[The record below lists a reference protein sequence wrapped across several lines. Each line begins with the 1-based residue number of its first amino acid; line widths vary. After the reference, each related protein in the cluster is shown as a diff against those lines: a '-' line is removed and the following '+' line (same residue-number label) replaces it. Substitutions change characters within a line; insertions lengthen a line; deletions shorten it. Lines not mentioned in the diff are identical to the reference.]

1 MCGESVIM
9 QWFQDLKISAKI
21 ISIVVLMGIF
31 MSVVGVT
38 GYYFSSKLSEDLD
51 NVYKNYLLPVQWLN
65 DARNQS
71 RAGEVAMMEL
81 LNPGVS
87 RERAQKSL
95 KDMDQHDKQFQ
106 DLIANYENIQLQPFE
121 KELLPKL
128 KEEISNYKSERQKTI
143 NLALAGKNSEGYQYF
158 TQNVIVH
165 LDKVNQL
172 LTELADFN
180 SKSAGEINKQGK
192 QDSSLVIQMIIGITV
207 IALLISLLA
216 GWAIS
221 RMIARRLQ
229 IIVTSLQSVAEGD
242 LAQRVQVMAKDE
254 IGVLG
259 HALNTTTQHL
269 RNLVSH
275 IVQSAEQLTAAS
287 EELTSGAEQSA
298 LATDRIAATINQ
310 VAEGAEKQVSAT
322 DDTKVVIE
330 EMSVGIQQIASDTS
344 DVAEMTEKTSDAA
357 YKGENA
363 VNLAVS
369 QMATIEVTVT
379 RSSEVVSKLGERSN
393 EIGKIVDTISGIAS
407 QTNLLALNAAIE
419 AARAGEQGRGF
430 AVVAEEVRKLAEQS
444 QEAAKHIASLIH
456 QIQTETDQAVI
467 AMKAGTHEVQ
477 VGTQVVTSAGQSF
490 KEIVDLINKVTGQ
503 VRGISAA
510 IQQMAGG
517 SQQIVESVRHIDEI
531 SQDAAGHTQTVS
543 AAAQEQ
549 SASMQEIVASSESL
563 ATMAQDLQNEV
574 TRFKL

>member
-1 MCGESVIM
+1 M
-9 QWFQDLKISAKI
+9 QWFQNLKIGAKI
-21 ISIVVLMGIF
+21 ISIVVLMGLF
-31 MSVVGVT
+31 MGVVGFT
-38 GYYFSSKLSEDLD
+38 GYYFSRKLSTDLD

-71 RAGEVAMMEL
+71 RAGEAAMMEL
-81 LNPGVS
+81 LNSAVS
-87 RERAQKSL
+87 KERAQKSL
-95 KDMDQHDKQFQ
+95 ADADQHSKKFQ
-106 DLIANYENIQLQPFE
+106 DLIATYENTQLQPFE

-128 KEEISNYKSERQKTI
+128 KEEISIYRTERQKAI
-143 NLALAGKNSEGYQYF
+143 NLALAGKNAEGYQYF
-158 TQNVIVH
+158 IQNGAVH

-172 LTELADFN
+172 LTELAEFN

-192 QDSSLVIQMIIGITV
+192 QDSSVVIQMILGITV
-207 IALLISLLA
+207 IALLISLFA

-229 IIVTSLQSVAEGD
+229 TVVTSLEGVAEGD
-242 LAQRVQVMAKDE
+242 LSQTVQVTAKDE
-254 IGVLG
+254 IGALG
-259 HALNTTTQHL
+259 YALNATTQHL

-275 IVQSAEQLTAAS
+275 IAQSAEQLTASS

-298 LATDRIAATINQ
+298 LATDRIAMTINQ

-322 DDTKVVIE
+322 DDTKDVME
-330 EMSVGIQQIASDTS
+330 QMSIGIQQIATDTN
-344 DVAEMTEKTSDAA
+344 DVAEMTEQTSDAA
-357 YKGENA
+357 YKGET
-363 VNLAVS
+363 AVS
-369 QMATIEVTVT
+369 SAVKQMATIEVTVT

-456 QIQTETDQAVI
+456 QIQTDTDQAVI
-467 AMKAGTHEVQ
+467 AMKEGTHEVQ
-477 VGTQVVTSAGQSF
+477 VGTEVVTIAGQSF
-490 KEIVDLINKVTGQ
+490 KEIVDLINQVSGQ

-517 SQQIVESVRHIDEI
+517 SQQIVDSVRHIDEI
-531 SQDAAGHTQTVS
+531 SKNAAGHTQTVA

-549 SASMQEIVASSESL
+549 SASMEEIVAASESL
-563 ATMAQDLQNEV
+563 ATMAQELENEV

>member
-1 MCGESVIM
+1 M
-9 QWFQDLKISAKI
+9 QWFQNLKIGAKI
-21 ISIVVLMGIF
+21 ISIVVLMGLF
-31 MSVVGVT
+31 MGVVGFT
-38 GYYFSSKLSEDLD
+38 GYYFSRKLSTDLD

-71 RAGEVAMMEL
+71 RAGEAAMMEL
-81 LNPGVS
+81 LNSAVS
-87 RERAQKSL
+87 KERAQKSL
-95 KDMDQHDKQFQ
+95 ADADQHSKKFQ
-106 DLIANYENIQLQPFE
+106 DLIATYENTQLQPFE

-128 KEEISNYKSERQKTI
+128 KEEISIYRTERQKAI
-143 NLALAGKNSEGYQYF
+143 NLALAGKNAEGYQYF
-158 TQNVIVH
+158 IQNGAVH

-172 LTELADFN
+172 LTELAEFN

-192 QDSSLVIQMIIGITV
+192 QDSSVVIQMILGITV
-207 IALLISLLA
+207 IALLISLFA

-229 IIVTSLQSVAEGD
+229 TVVTSLEGVAEGD
-242 LAQRVQVMAKDE
+242 LSQTVQVTAKDE
-254 IGVLG
+254 IGALG
-259 HALNTTTQHL
+259 YALNATTQHL

-275 IVQSAEQLTAAS
+275 IAQSAEQLTASS

-298 LATDRIAATINQ
+298 LATDRIAMTINQ

-322 DDTKVVIE
+322 DDTKDVME
-330 EMSVGIQQIASDTS
+330 QMSIGIQQIATDTN
-344 DVAEMTEKTSDAA
+344 DVAEMTEQTSDAA
-357 YKGENA
+357 YKGET
-363 VNLAVS
+363 AVS
-369 QMATIEVTVT
+369 SAVKQMATIEVTVT

-456 QIQTETDQAVI
+456 QIQTDTDQAVI
-467 AMKAGTHEVQ
+467 AMKEGTHEVQ
-477 VGTQVVTSAGQSF
+477 VGTEVVTIAGQSF
-490 KEIVDLINKVTGQ
+490 KEIVDLINQVSGQ

-517 SQQIVESVRHIDEI
+517 SQQIVDSVRHIDEI
-531 SQDAAGHTQTVS
+531 SKNAAGHTQTVA

-549 SASMQEIVASSESL
+549 SASMEEIVASSESL
-563 ATMAQDLQNEV
+563 ATMAQELENEV

>member
-1 MCGESVIM
+1 M
-9 QWFQDLKISAKI
+9 QWFHNLKMGAKI
-21 ISIVVLMGIF
+21 ISIIVLMGIF
-31 MSVVGVT
+31 MGVVGFA
-38 GYYFSSKLSEDLD
+38 GYYFSSKLSADLD

-71 RAGEVAMMEL
+71 RAGEAAMMEL
-81 LNPGVS
+81 LNSTVS
-87 RERAQKSL
+87 KEREQKCL
-95 KDMDQHDKQFQ
+95 TNIDQHDKQFQ
-106 DLIANYENIQLQPFE
+106 DLLANYENIELQLFE
-121 KELLPKL
+121 KERLPNL
-128 KEEISNYKSERQKTI
+128 KEEISSYKTERQKAL
-143 NLALAGKNSEGYQYF
+143 NLALAGQKAEGYQYF
-158 TQNVIVH
+158 IRNGVVH

-172 LTELADFN
+172 LTELAEFN

-192 QDSSLVIQMIIGITV
+192 QDSSLVIQMILGITA
-207 IALLISLLA
+207 IALLISFLA

-229 IIVTSLQSVAEGD
+229 TIVTSLQGVAEGD
-242 LAQRVQVMAKDE
+242 LSQRVQVTSKDE

-259 HALNTTTQHL
+259 HALNATTQHL

-275 IVQSAEQLTAAS
+275 IAQSAEQLTASS

-298 LATDRIAATINQ
+298 LATEQIAVIISQ

-322 DDTKVVIE
+322 DDTKAVIE
-330 EMSVGIQQIASDTS
+330 QMSTGIQQIATDTN

-363 VNLAVS
+363 VGSAVS
-369 QMATIEVTVT
+369 QMNIIEVAVT
-379 RSSEVVSKLGERSN
+379 RSSEVVTKLGERSN

-444 QEAAKHIASLIH
+444 QEATKHIASLIH
-456 QIQTETDQAVI
+456 QIQTDTDQAVI
-467 AMKAGTHEVQ
+467 AMKEGTHEVQ
-477 VGTQVVTSAGQSF
+477 VGTEVVNSAGQSF
-490 KEIVDLINKVTGQ
+490 KEIVDLVNQVSTQ
-503 VRGISAA
+503 VRDISAA

-531 SQDAAGHTQTVS
+531 SRNAAGHTQTVS

-549 SASMQEIVASSESL
+549 SASMEEIVASSESL
-563 ATMAQDLQNEV
+563 ATMAQGLQNEV
-574 TRFKL
+574 TYFKL